1 MTAHTADYPHVSRMA
16 REEHRSGHRAH
27 AARIARLARL
37 ARMMDS
43 AMVIP
48 GTGIRIGADA
58 ILGIL
63 PGLGDIATKAVAAYI
78 IVEAGRMGV
87 PAGKLARM
95 AGNVAVD
102 LVFGTAPVIGDVF
115 DVFFRANNRNMRILY
130 DHFGTPEDERL
141 VRP

>member
-1 MTAHTADYPHVSRMA
+1 MIASTAGNAAFDGATRADF
-16 REEHRSGHRAH
+16 GHAERLRNLG
-27 AARIARLARL
+27 RI

-43 AMVIP
+43 AFTIP

-58 ILGIL
+58 IVGIL
-63 PGLGDIATKAVAAYI
+63 PGVGDLATKAVAAYI
-78 IVEAGRMGV
+78 IIEARRMGV
-87 PAGKLARM
+87 PRHKIARM

-115 DVFFRANNRNMRILY
+115 DVFFRANNRNLKIIY
-130 DHFGTPEDERL
+130 DHFGTPHDERI